1 VSSERSG
8 APSAVSVVGD
18 GPAGL
23 AIAAACR
30 QLGMAVTVHGTGEA
44 WHATYATWRDD
55 VPDLPD
61 SVFATLT
68 DRVEV
73 VGRRRHV
80 IDRTY
85 ALFDNAALRAHL
97 LDGLHVEH
105 GRVDPHELA
114 RAEPDRVVVDATG
127 AVGSPAAWQTA
138 HGVVLAEVPPALDL
152 PTDAV
157 TLMDWRPAG
166 GLRRS
171 GGHDGPPS
179 FCYVVPVA
187 DGWLVEETV
196 LAANP
201 AVAPEVLRDRLVSRL
216 GPSGRAVLDEAARV
230 EGVRIPM
237 GSRPRRG
244 EGNLVPFGAAAG
256 FVHPATGYSVAAS
269 LRAAPRVAHAIAAG
283 ADLSE
288 AVWPRAQLRARAL
301 HDYGLDALLRLD
313 AAATAAF
320 FDAFFELPQQRWADY
335 LRVDTTPAAVA
346 GVMRR
351 VFWRAPWTVRRRLM
365 AGDPRRLVRRSADS

>member
-1 VSSERSG
+1 MTPARSS
-8 APSAVSVVGD
+8 APSGVAVVGD

-23 AIAAACR
+23 AIAAACHAVG
-30 QLGMAVTVHGTGEA
+30 LPVTVHGTGDT

-73 VGRRRHV
+73 VGARRHV

-97 LDGLHVEH
+97 MDGLQVAH
-105 GRVDPHELA
+105 GRVDPRELA
-114 RAEPDRVVVDATG
+114 RAEPSQVVVDATG
-127 AVGSPAAWQTA
+127 AAGSPAAWQTA
-138 HGVVLAEVPPALDL
+138 HGVVLPDVPPALDL

-157 TLMDWRPAG
+157 TLMDWRPPG
-166 GLRRS
+166 GTYRS
-171 GGHDGPPS
+171 GEGPPS

-196 LAANP
+196 LASSP
-201 AVAPEVLRDRLVSRL
+201 AVAPDVLRGRLVRRL
-216 GPSGRAVLDEAARV
+216 GPDGEEVIHGALRV
-230 EGVRIPM
+230 EEVRIPM
-237 GSRPRRG
+237 GSPLQRG
-244 EGNLVPFGAAAG
+244 EGNLVTFGAAAG

-269 LRAAPRVAHAIAAG
+269 LRIAPRVARAIASG
-283 ADLSE
+283 ADLGD
-288 AVWPRAQLRARAL
+288 AVWPRSQRRARAL

-313 AAATAAF
+313 GAATAAF

-346 GVMRR
+346 RVMRR
-351 VFWRAPWTVRRRLM
+351 VFLRAPWRVRGRLM
-365 AGDPRRLVRRSADS
+365 ACDPRRLVRRSAAS

>member
-1 VSSERSG
+1 VSPAGPGGPRG
-8 APSAVSVVGD
+8 VAVVGD

-30 QLGMAVTVHGTGEA
+30 ELGLAVTVHGTGDP

-55 VPDLPD
+55 VPDLPEAA
-61 SVFATLT
+61 FATLT
-68 DRVEV
+68 DRVVV
-73 VGRRRHV
+73 VGLRRHV
-80 IDRTY
+80 IDRSY
-85 ALFDNAALRAHL
+85 ALFDNAVLRAHL
-97 LDGLHVEH
+97 LEGLDVEH

-138 HGVVLAEVPPALDL
+138 HGVVLDEVPPALDL

-157 TLMDWRPAG
+157 TLMDWRPDHG
-166 GLRRS
+166 PGRS
-171 GGHDGPPS
+171 DDHEGPPS

-201 AVAPEVLRDRLVSRL
+201 AVAPEVLRERLVSRL
-216 GPSGRAVLDEAARV
+216 GPGGAALVDAAVRV
-230 EGVRIPM
+230 EQVRIPM
-237 GSRPRRG
+237 GSPPRRG

-269 LRAAPRVAHAIAAG
+269 LRAAPRVAQAIAAG
-283 ADLSE
+283 ADLGE
-288 AVWPRAQLRARAL
+288 AIWPRSQLRARAL

-313 AAATAAF
+313 GAAIAAF
-320 FDAFFELPQQRWADY
+320 FDAFFELPQERWADY
-335 LRVDTTPAAVA
+335 LRVDTTPVAVA

-351 VFWRAPWTVRRRLM
+351 VFRRAPWSVRRRLM
-365 AGDPRRLVRRSADS
+365 AGDPRRLVRRSAAS